1 MIKLFENI
9 SKKELTIV
17 AEYISELSDKHNVFA
32 FYGDMGAG
40 KTTLIAEIVKKII
53 GENFSVTS
61 PTFSLVNVYNGKKTI
76 YHFDCYRIENTAEA
90 LDAGIEDL
98 IYGKNICLIEWSE
111 KIEDILPKN
120 VVIINIKSG
129 KDDFCRNIEVILQKN
144 E

>member
-9 SKKELTIV
+9 SKNELITV
-17 AEYISELSDKHNVFA
+17 AKYISELSDKYNVFA
-32 FYGDMGAG
+32 FYGSMGAG

-53 GENFSVTS
+53 GEEFSVTS

-76 YHFDCYRIENTAEA
+76 YHFDCYRIENTTEA

-98 IYGKNICLIEWSE
+98 IYGKDICLIEWPE
-111 KIEDILPKN
+111 KIEDILPEN
-120 VVIINIKSG
+120 VVIVNIKSG
-129 KDDFCRNIEVILQKN
+129 KDSFCRNIEIILPKN